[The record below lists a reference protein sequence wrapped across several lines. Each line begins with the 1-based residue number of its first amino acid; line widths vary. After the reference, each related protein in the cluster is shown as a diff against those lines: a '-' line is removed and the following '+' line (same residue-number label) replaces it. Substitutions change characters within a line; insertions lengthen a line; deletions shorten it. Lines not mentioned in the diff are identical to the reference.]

1 VETNFSDF
9 FYVFTP
15 HVFLIVQIIHLVIL
29 LKLLDFPLAIIK
41 FQYVPRIYLRG
52 NTIDLVTKKLLLT
65 GLSSCCETE
74 SKVLTQTSLYG
85 LVKTE

>member
-29 LKLLDFPLAIIK
+29 LKLLDFSLAIIK
-41 FQYVPRIYLRG
+41 LQYVPRIYLRE